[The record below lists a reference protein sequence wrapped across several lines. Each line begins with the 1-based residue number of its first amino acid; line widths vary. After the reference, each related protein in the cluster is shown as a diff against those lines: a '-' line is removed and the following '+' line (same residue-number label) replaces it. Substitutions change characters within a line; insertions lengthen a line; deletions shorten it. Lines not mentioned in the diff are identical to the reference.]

1 MSALVSRRQAVAC
14 SGAVLVAH
22 VGLAH
27 EVIGTVLYRG
37 SLGAIWA
44 AGVFNTIRP
53 GVDFDRQAVF
63 WFLTFSPL
71 VFLLGQIANRALERS
86 DASPLSLIGRYLVG
100 LGVVGG
106 AVLPISGNW
115 TLMAVGLFV
124 LRSARQARTP
134 EGDVEHRARDR
145 APPDPRRAR
154 RPPGRVRTRYVEQVP
169 AVALVLEGADHAD
182 VKTVEGEAS
191 LREFLAGM
199 STFMPAWV
207 RFLFRARVVL
217 VWALRLDERAIPEP
231 RPLRPEQ
238 VPMQPGEQAFIFTV
252 RQAEEDRYWLAD
264 VEDRNLSSSLGV
276 VVEPLGGG
284 RNRFHVVT
292 VVHYKNWA
300 GPVYFNVIRPLHH
313 LLVWRMT
320 RAGLRAARR

>member
-1 MSALVSRRQAVAC
+1 MR
-14 SGAVLVAH
+14 
-22 VGLAH
+22 
-27 EVIGTVLYRG
+27 
-37 SLGAIWA
+37 
-44 AGVFNTIRP
+44 F
-53 GVDFDRQAVF
+53 
-63 WFLTFSPL
+63 
-71 VFLLGQIANRALERS
+71 
-86 DASPLSLIGRYLVG
+86 
-100 LGVVGG
+100 
-106 AVLPISGNW
+106 
-115 TLMAVGLFV
+115 
-124 LRSARQARTP
+124 
-134 EGDVEHRARDR
+134 
-145 APPDPRRAR
+145 
-154 RPPGRVRTRYVEQVP
+154 VEQVP
-169 AVALVLEGADHAD
+169 AVASVLEGADHVD

-231 RPLRPEQ
+231 RRLRPEQ

-252 RQAEEDRYWLAD
+252 RQAEENRYWLAD

-300 GPVYFNVIRPLHH
+300 GRVYFNLIRPFHH

-320 RAGLRAARR
+320 RMGLRAARR